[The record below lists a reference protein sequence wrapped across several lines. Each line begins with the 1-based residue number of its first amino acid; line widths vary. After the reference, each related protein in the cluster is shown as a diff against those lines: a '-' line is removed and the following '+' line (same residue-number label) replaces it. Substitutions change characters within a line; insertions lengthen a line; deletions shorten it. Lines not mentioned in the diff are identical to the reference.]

1 MSLRH
6 APHSA
11 QRRSLRILGTALSL
25 LISLSATLPAIAS
38 AQDDGGAGPD
48 IARRWQLLTYRDL
61 DLSIENAPAGVAATL
76 DMFAGDA
83 RGEAAC
89 SSYETDYSQLLETLS
104 FTEPSIERFAC
115 DPASE
120 AFDEAF
126 YRNLAET
133 TSFTL
138 SDSIMTLRDVIGD
151 PLMTLTRAVIDN
163 DPTVARWDLTRLGA
177 ADGSI
182 EPVIQGLD
190 PWLEFSRGGRVY
202 GDTGCGSFFGWY
214 DTNDGTIVIS
224 DVMSRLGGCATESA
238 RRQAEQFVSSLTEI
252 TDFEVLPAGMAL
264 RDEAGTIRLALAPAI
279 DLGELT
285 WTPTEILAPGG
296 ETLFEATNLDTSAVK
311 FTART
316 TEGASICRPF
326 SGRSVSSGLAIS
338 TAGALQPADQPCK
351 NKLVSNE
358 AAFLGALEAT
368 ASLALRGSELEL
380 KDVDGRTLMRLLPQE
395 ELVGTTWVVT
405 SLNRTPN
412 KAKAKRS
419 KPLPDT
425 TLSATFQDPES
436 AVVLGDT
443 GAGFFLGFY
452 DTPAAA
458 LINIEEARPGDTTC
472 SKAKNAGK
480 PVCKQEAFFLSL
492 LQSADRYIV
501 NEDELRLLR
510 GAVPLI
516 WFAPESAVLPAPE
529 PESP

>member
-6 APHSA
+6 APHSS
-11 QRRSLRILGTALSL
+11 QHRSLRVFGSALAL
-25 LISLSATLPAIAS
+25 LISLTATWPAIAS
-38 AQDDGGAGPD
+38 AQEDGGTSSD

-61 DLSIENAPAGVAATL
+61 DLGIESAPAGVAATL

-83 RGEAAC
+83 RGEVAC
-89 SSYETDYSQLLETLS
+89 SSYETSYSQSLENLS
-104 FTEPSIERFAC
+104 FTEPAIERVEC

-133 TSFTL
+133 TAFTV
-138 SDSIMTLRDVIGD
+138 SDSIMTLRDVIGE
-151 PLMTLTRAVIDN
+151 PLMTLTRAAIDN
-163 DPTVARWDLTRLGA
+163 DPTAARWELTRLGA

-202 GDTGCGSFFGWY
+202 GDAGCGSFFGWY
-214 DTNDGTIVIS
+214 ETNDGTIVIS

-238 RRQAEQFVSSLTEI
+238 RRQAEQFVSSLSEI

-279 DLGELT
+279 DLGERT
-285 WTPTEILAPGG
+285 WTPIEILAPSG
-296 ETLFEATNLDTSAVK
+296 ETIYPEQNLDTSAVK
-311 FTART
+311 FLARK

-326 SGRSVSSGLAIS
+326 DGSSVRSGLAIS
-338 TAGALQPADQPCK
+338 TAGPLEPADQPCK
-351 NKLVSNE
+351 MRLADIE

-368 ASLALRGSELEL
+368 ASHALRGSELEL
-380 KDVDGRTLMRLLPQE
+380 KDVDGRTLMRLRPQAD
-395 ELVGTTWVVT
+395 LVGPTWVVT
-405 SLNRTPN
+405 SLNYAPN
-412 KAKAKRS
+412 RAKPKRRN
-419 KPLPDT
+419 PLADT
-425 TLSATFQDPES
+425 TLSATFQDPAS

-443 GAGFFLGFY
+443 GAGFFSAFY
-452 DTPAAA
+452 GTPAAA
-458 LINIEEARPGDTTC
+458 LISIEDARPGGTVC

-480 PVCKQEAFFLSL
+480 PVCKQEALFLSL

-510 GAVPLI
+510 GAVPLV
-516 WFAPESAVLPAPE
+516 WFAPESAVQPP
-529 PESP
+529 PESESP